1 MESESEGGQKF
12 LPPNPLPFC
21 PPERLDFKIRNSDF
35 RQKKFEHQSKNTA
48 INIMNKW
55 DVNKYIQ
62 FIENSTDPLLK
73 KYMRAELDYII
84 STVEKPREKILVD
97 VGAGYGRVLPVLS
110 KLFKHVIAVEIDKEM
125 FSYLEENIKQ
135 FNNVLF
141 INGDA
146 QNLQQLLG
154 KVERPVVV
162 SLQNSLGTPFGDA
175 YKIIS
180 EMVKIANNKGEL
192 IISLFVQEGLK
203 DYGIPIYN
211 RASGLTGRPDLEKTN
226 FGKGLFISENGY
238 QSHWWNKDERKKIS
252 NLVKGK
258 IITEITTEYFYLL
271 HVKYY

>member
-1 MESESEGGQKF
+1 
-12 LPPNPLPFC
+12 
-21 PPERLDFKIRNSDF
+21 
-35 RQKKFEHQSKNTA
+35 
-48 INIMNKW
+48 MNKW